1 MEIFKI
7 YKTLHL
13 NQIFPY
19 YPRTEAY
26 TGLAFVPEIN
36 TKKKTVP
43 TTNEYWKTQFDIY
56 KKL

>member
-26 TGLAFVPEIN
+26 TGLAFVPEIIQ
-36 TKKKTVP
+36 KKKQYPLQQMSTEN
-43 TTNEYWKTQFDIY
+43 TIRHI
-56 KKL
+56 

>member
-26 TGLAFVPEIN
+26 TGLAFVPEIIQ
-36 TKKKTVP
+36 KKTVP
-43 TTNEYWKTQFDIY
+43 TATNEY
-56 KKL
+56 

>member
-19 YPRTEAY
+19 YPRNEAY
-26 TGLAFVPEIN
+26 TGLAFVPEIE
-36 TKKKTVP
+36 TKKIVLTNN
-43 TTNEYWKTQFDIY
+43 NEY
-56 KKL
+56 